1 MRLSPASHHREL
13 GLQAARFI
21 ATGGVVA
28 AFYILATALLSK
40 VVGLPFQVAL
50 PIAFGAAIALHFTL
64 QRVFVW
70 ARADYALPLPHQL
83 SRYLGVAAIQ
93 YAITAAATATL
104 PSRLGVSVFLVY
116 LATTA
121 SVSIANFL
129 IFRSRIFH
137 GQKIGVGEVS
147 RRPEFRAQL

>member
-1 MRLSPASHHREL
+1 MRLSLAEHNREL
-13 GLQAARFI
+13 GLQAARFV

-28 AFYILATALLSK
+28 AFYVLATALLSK

-50 PIAFGAAIALHFTL
+50 PVAFCAAIALHFTL
-64 QRVFVW
+64 QRVVVW
-70 ARADYALPLPHQL
+70 ARGDYALPLHHQL
-83 SRYLGVAAIQ
+83 GRYLGVAGIQ

-116 LATTA
+116 LSATA
-121 SVSIANFL
+121 LVSIANFL

-137 GQKIGVGEVS
+137 GQQMGSGEVS
-147 RRPEFRAQL
+147 SRPGFGAHL